1 MVLSNMEPGLQNLLS
16 LLHTADENDRT
27 LIAKAYAFAEKA
39 HHGQVRESGGPYF
52 DHLIETAKNLIRL
65 GTDAQTVA
73 AGLLHDTIEDTTT
86 TAEDIQREFGDEI
99 LFLVEGVTKLG
110 HLKYQGLKRH
120 SDTLRKL
127 FVATAADNRVILIKL
142 SDRLHNLHTIGSLR
156 RDKQIRIAEETLQIY
171 APIAHRLGI
180 GQFKGELED
189 AAFKAADPEEY
200 KKTLD
205 LRELKQTETMQELEQ
220 FTGLVMKALSEAG
233 IEVISIDSR
242 LKHLYSLHKKLKNK
256 NMNIENVYDIAAVRI
271 LVKSVEDC
279 YLTLGIIHASWT
291 PLPGRI
297 KDYIAIPKTNGYQSL
312 HTTVFTGH
320 GAIVEV
326 QIRTKDMHATA
337 ERGVASHTS
346 YKEKATLQQAEQID
360 ELRTLIDMPK
370 VASRAWLKEL
380 AETEAD
386 THGEAYIREI
396 KNDLLHDRILVFTPK
411 GEAID
416 LPAGATPI
424 DFAYSIH
431 TDLGDQASGARVN
444 GKFVALSTE
453 LHHGDIVLIETT
465 KGAKPSAKWLQWV
478 KTNSARKKIRLALGM
493 TEG

>member
-1 MVLSNMEPGLQNLLS
+1 MEPGLQNLLF
-16 LLHTADENDRT
+16 LLHTADEDDRA
-27 LIAKAYAFAEKA
+27 LIAKAYRFAEEA
-39 HHGQVRESGGPYF
+39 HRGQMRESGGPYF

-73 AGLLHDTIEDTTT
+73 AGLLHDTIEDTAVTR
-86 TAEDIQREFGDEI
+86 EDIQREFGDEI

-142 SDRLHNLHTIGSLR
+142 ADRLHNLNTIGSLR
-156 RDKQIRIAEETLQIY
+156 RDKQVRIAEETLQIY

-189 AAFKAADPEEY
+189 AAFKTAHPEKYQE
-200 KKTLD
+200 TLE
-205 LRELKQTETMQELEQ
+205 LRELKKTETQEELEQ
-220 FTGLVMKALSEAG
+220 FTAEVLRALGNAG
-233 IEVISIDSR
+233 IEVVSIDSR
-242 LKHLYSLHKKLKNK
+242 LKHLYSLHKKIVDRKLHIDEIHDVAAIRLIVPS
-256 NMNIENVYDIAAVRI
+256 IEA
-271 LVKSVEDC
+271 C
-279 YLTLGIIHASWT
+279 YLALGIIHASWT

-297 KDYIAIPKTNGYQSL
+297 KDYIAMPKANGYQSL

-346 YKEKATLQQAEQID
+346 YKEKKTLQQAEHVD
-360 ELRTLIDMPK
+360 ELRALIDMPK
-370 VASRAWLKEL
+370 AAARAWLKEL

-386 THGEAYIREI
+386 AHGEAYLREI
-396 KNDLLHDRILVFTPK
+396 KNDLLSDRILVFTPK

-416 LPAGATPI
+416 LPVGATPI

-431 TDLGDQASGARVN
+431 TDLGDTASGARIN

-465 KGAKPSAKWLQWV
+465 KGTKPSVKWLQWV
-478 KTNSARKKIRLALGM
+478 KTNGARKKIRLALGM
-493 TEG
+493 VEG

>member
-16 LLHTADENDRT
+16 HYPNEADRA

-39 HHGQVRESGGPYF
+39 HQGQMRESGVPYF
-52 DHLIETAKNLIRL
+52 DHLVETAKNLTRL
-65 GTDAQTVA
+65 GTDAQTTA
-73 AGLLHDTIEDTTT
+73 AGLLHDTIEDTAI

-120 SDTLRKL
+120 SNTLRKL

-142 SDRLHNLHTIGSLR
+142 ADRLHNLNTIDSLR
-156 RDKQIRIAEETLQIY
+156 RDKQIRIAEETMQIY

-189 AAFKAADPEEY
+189 AAFKTIDPETY
-200 KKTLD
+200 HKTLE
-205 LRELKQTETMQELEQ
+205 LRELKKTETQEELEQ
-220 FTGLVMKALSEAG
+220 FTAEVLRALGNAG
-233 IEVISIDSR
+233 IEVVSIDSR
-242 LKHLYSLHKKLKNK
+242 LKHLYSLHKKIVGRKL
-256 NMNIENVYDIAAVRI
+256 NIDEIHDIAAIRLIVPSI
-271 LVKSVEDC
+271 EAC
-279 YLTLGIIHASWT
+279 YLALGIIHASWT

-297 KDYIAIPKTNGYQSL
+297 KDYIAMPKANGYQSL
-312 HTTVFTGH
+312 HTTVFTGD

-337 ERGVASHTS
+337 ERGVASHTA
-346 YKEKATLQQAEQID
+346 YKEKKSLAKAQEID

-380 AETEAD
+380 AETETD
-386 THGEAYIREI
+386 SHGETYLREI
-396 KNDLLHDRILVFTPK
+396 KDDFLNDRILAFTPK

-416 LPAGATPI
+416 LPVGATPI

-431 TDLGDQASGARVN
+431 TDLGDTASGARIN

-478 KTNSARKKIRLALGM
+478 KTTSAKRKIRLALGM
-493 TEG
+493 TES